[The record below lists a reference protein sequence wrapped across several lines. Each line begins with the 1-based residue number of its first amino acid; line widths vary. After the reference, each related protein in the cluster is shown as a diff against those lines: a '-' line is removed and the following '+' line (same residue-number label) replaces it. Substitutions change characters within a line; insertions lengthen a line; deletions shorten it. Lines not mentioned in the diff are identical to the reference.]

1 MASNE
6 EHSIRPPGVAG
17 LFYPADKIVL
27 EKDLSL
33 LLESAPV
40 EQFPRP
46 IRGMI
51 VPHAGYT
58 YSGGVAARAYRQIV
72 GAKYDIVVVIAP
84 AHRLHFHNPTV
95 FPGKAFRTP
104 LGELPVDRS
113 FVHLLTRKHPEI
125 ELSTRGYEADE
136 HSLEVQLPFIQWVLD
151 RVKIVPIMMGEQN
164 GETIDLLS
172 NALTDTLRGKNFL
185 VIASSDL
192 SHYYPDARARAKDQ
206 VVINHVNRFE
216 PDELYEDIETGR
228 CEMCGY
234 GPAIT
239 AMKVAQAAGAK
250 TGKVLLYRNSG
261 DITRDRSNVVGYL
274 AGVFY

>member
-1 MASNE
+1 MAPNE
-6 EHSIRPPGVAG
+6 EQVIRPPGVAG

-72 GAKYDIVVVIAP
+72 GTQYDVVVIIAP
-84 AHRLHFHNPTV
+84 AHRLHFHAPSV
-95 FPGKAFRTP
+95 FPGKAFQTP
-104 LGELPVDRS
+104 LGEVPVDRS
-113 FVHLLTRKHPEI
+113 FVNLLIRKHPEI
-125 ELSTRGYEADE
+125 ERSFRGYETDE
-136 HSLEVQLPFIQWVLD
+136 HSLEVQLPFLKWVLD
-151 RVKIVPIMMGEQN
+151 RVKIVPLMMGEQSR
-164 GETIDLLS
+164 ETIDLLT
-172 NALTDTLRGKNFL
+172 NALADVLHSKHFL

-192 SHYYPDARARAKDQ
+192 SHYYPDVQARVKDQ

-228 CEMCGY
+228 GEMCGF

-239 AMKVAQAAGAK
+239 AMKVAKTADAR

-261 DITRDRSNVVGYL
+261 DITGDRKNVVGYL
-274 AGVFY
+274 AGVFF